1 MNKTLRLAAA
11 AFLSLAPLAA
21 GSAQAQ
27 VSNLLFGRPNGAH
40 FSVVYLSQLSI
51 NRDDSSELR
60 EMEFNM
66 RDPRVHAA
74 ALREINADPAIRR
87 GLLERGIIKENVID
101 VKTAANGGKI
111 IYVR

>member
-1 MNKTLRLAAA
+1 MNKLLPFAATA
-11 AFLSLAPLAA
+11 LLSIAPLS
-21 GSAQAQ
+21 GVAQAQ
-27 VSNLLFGRPNGAH
+27 VSTLLFGRPNGAH

-51 NRDDSSELR
+51 NRNDSSELR
-60 EMEFNM
+60 EMEFNR

>member
-1 MNKTLRLAAA
+1 MKKINMFAAA
-11 AFLSLAPLAA
+11 AVMAATSLSGIA
-21 GSAQAQ
+21 GAQAQ
-27 VSNLLFGRPNGAH
+27 NLLFGRPNGAH

-60 EMEFNM
+60 EMEFNA
-66 RDPRVHAA
+66 RDPQVHAA
-74 ALREINADPAIRR
+74 ALREVNADPAIRE
-87 GLLERGIIKENVID
+87 GLRERGIIKDNVID